1 MNAVAVRPGVPRLA
15 APGPRAILEAGTA
28 FELVASTLTVADT
41 GGRDRFADVAQWR
54 ERARAMDGTD
64 RRILERMGPHVVMNL
79 VGLAAESGG
88 ERSAADFLRHAAAI
102 SPVELIRNAVGRYRR
117 DILRTAPG
125 DLIDD
130 AIAGD
135 KAAQKQFLA
144 MSWPDVPE
152 WHRSLRFVLGRPPE
166 ELAPAIVRAFRAW
179 HDRVFATEAERLG
192 RAQLDQVAALSAESA
207 VWRPDA
213 LLRRVAPG
221 ADYVPPAGVDLLT
234 FVPVSSVR
242 PVVIFLDHRMETFVL
257 FPVVEASI
265 GDAPPEQLVQ
275 LGKALG
281 DELRLRALRALAAGP
296 RTLADL
302 ATELGVPRTSLAH
315 HVSILRAAGLLTHT
329 IDDGRWGRLELRASA
344 VGEIPPLFRRYI
356 GG

>member
-41 GGRDRFADVAQWR
+41 GGRDRFADVEQWR
-54 ERARAMDGTD
+54 ARARAMDGTD

-102 SPVELIRNAVGRYRR
+102 SPVELIRNGVGRYRR

-135 KAAQKQFLA
+135 KAAQRQFLA

-152 WHRSLRFVLGRPPE
+152 WHRSLRFVLGRR
-166 ELAPAIVRAFRAW
+166 PA
-179 HDRVFATEAERLG
+179 E
-192 RAQLDQVAALSAESA
+192 
-207 VWRPDA
+207 
-213 LLRRVAPG
+213 
-221 ADYVPPAGVDLLT
+221 
-234 FVPVSSVR
+234 
-242 PVVIFLDHRMETFVL
+242 M
-257 FPVVEASI
+257 
-265 GDAPPEQLVQ
+265 
-275 LGKALG
+275 
-281 DELRLRALRALAAGP
+281 
-296 RTLADL
+296 
-302 ATELGVPRTSLAH
+302 
-315 HVSILRAAGLLTHT
+315 
-329 IDDGRWGRLELRASA
+329 
-344 VGEIPPLFRRYI
+344 
-356 GG
+356 